1 MIPSITDA
9 LKCLGL
15 DMKDVHHYHGRDD
28 ALVVVTN
35 DALKFVVTAADV
47 ALLQP
52 APTHTPETSQEP
64 ASPPAIMPEPM
75 RVIAHTHQ
83 IRRPRRR
90 LTAHNSGTQ

>member
-52 APTHTPETSQEP
+52 APTPEL
-64 ASPPAIMPEPM
+64 MPEPEQ
-75 RVIAHTHQ
+75 RQVVVAAHTHQ
-83 IRRPRRR
+83 IRRPRQHRDR
-90 LTAHNSGTQ
+90 KQ